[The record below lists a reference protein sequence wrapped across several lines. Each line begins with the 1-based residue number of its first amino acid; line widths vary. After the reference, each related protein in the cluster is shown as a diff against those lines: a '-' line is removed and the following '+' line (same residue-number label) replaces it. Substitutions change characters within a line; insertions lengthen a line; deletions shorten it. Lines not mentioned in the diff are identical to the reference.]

1 MHQGYPHYLLYQG
14 PPSSLGWG
22 GEWGHSYLPFGG
34 PAYSEWGYHPFGYL
48 EASPDAGWGYPNGEW
63 GYPYDE
69 SYVGF
74 DVSTIPDT
82 AMKWGR
88 EVWNDLS
95 QLGSGASEALKRA
108 SQSIPSVTAPLGS
121 VGSAAQKA
129 GTAADAT
136 TLAADEARRSIA
148 HVSKKADATL
158 DQIQRTAKEHEETVR
173 VVKYVMVG
181 IAVLGG
187 AALIYSVVK

>member
-1 MHQGYPHYLLYQG
+1 MHQGYPHYSLHHG
-14 PPSSLGWG
+14 PPFSFGWD
-22 GEWGHSYLPFGG
+22 GEWGYPSFSG
-34 PAYSEWGYHPFGYL
+34 PVYPGWGDPYAQWGEWGYPFGYL
-48 EASPDAGWGYPNGEW
+48 EADP
-63 GYPYDE
+63 
-69 SYVGF
+69 YVGF
-74 DVSTIPDT
+74 DVSSIPDT

-88 EVWNDLS
+88 EAWDDLS
-95 QLGSGASEALKRA
+95 QLGSAASEALKHA
-108 SQSIPSVTAPLGS
+108 GQGISGAFPSVTAPLGT

-136 TLAADEARRSIA
+136 TLAADEARKSIA
-148 HVSKKADATL
+148 HVTRKADATL

-187 AALIYSVVK
+187 VALVYAVAK